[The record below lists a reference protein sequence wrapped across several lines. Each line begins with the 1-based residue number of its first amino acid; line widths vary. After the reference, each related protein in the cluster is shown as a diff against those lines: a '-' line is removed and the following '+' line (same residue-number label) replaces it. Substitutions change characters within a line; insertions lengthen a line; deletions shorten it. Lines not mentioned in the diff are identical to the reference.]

1 MRILIVDD
9 SRVMR
14 SIVSRTLRQAGF
26 GDCELS
32 EAANGVQ
39 ALDAVRASMPD
50 LVLCD
55 WNMPEM
61 DGLELL
67 NSLRGQ
73 GIAVPFG
80 FVTTEGTDEMR
91 QRATAAGA
99 SFLIA
104 KPFTADT
111 FREVLSPVL
120 A

>member
-1 MRILIVDD
+1 
-9 SRVMR
+9 
-14 SIVSRTLRQAGF
+14 
-26 GDCELS
+26 
-32 EAANGVQ
+32 
-39 ALDAVRASMPD
+39 
-50 LVLCD
+50 
-55 WNMPEM
+55 MPEM

-67 NSLRGQ
+67 ISLRGQ
-73 GIAVPFG
+73 GNPVTFG

-91 QRATAAGA
+91 QRAAAAGA